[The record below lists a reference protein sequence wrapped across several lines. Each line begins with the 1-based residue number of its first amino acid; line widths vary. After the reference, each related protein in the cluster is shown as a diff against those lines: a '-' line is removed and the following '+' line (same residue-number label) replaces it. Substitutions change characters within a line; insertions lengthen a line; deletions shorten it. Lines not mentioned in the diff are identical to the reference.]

1 MLNLSSALRAWSARR
16 ASRSSAASASS
27 VVSSSFVWLLNP
39 ADSQLMPPKYQKK
52 RPSGKSGWAAHNQK
66 RSQRRKTLRDVALR
80 HHRFVVGRLPPIK
93 PLLRINGKQ
102 SALMACRKLSKVMV
116 DSEAQTDANG
126 TESQLSELA
135 SQLQREKAA
144 NVELLQLLLKDEPSH
159 MWSACSPAASEMRM
173 PPEHQQRQ

>member
-1 MLNLSSALRAWSARR
+1 MLNLLNALRACSARG
-16 ASRSSAASASS
+16 ASQSSAASASS

-102 SALMACRKLSKVMV
+102 SALKVMV

-144 NVELLQLLLKDEPSH
+144 NAELLQLLLKDEPSH
-159 MWSACSPAASEMRM
+159 MWSVCSPAASEMRM